1 VEFFIKAM
9 GVKQVSTKFTRLGQA
24 AADAAPAM
32 ESVAQLIFSIEKT
45 VFNSQ
50 GRRGGGSWKQDSPD
64 WLARKIRNGQDP
76 RINHMTLALRRSV
89 TEPGAP
95 GQVLEV
101 SPASLVVGSSLPQAA
116 PSQRNRPFIKFTVA
130 DRTAMRGVI
139 REHLMAAWRAG

>member
-1 VEFFIKAM
+1 
-9 GVKQVSTKFTRLGQA
+9 
-24 AADAAPAM
+24 
-32 ESVAQLIFSIEKT
+32 LIFSIEKT

-139 REHLMAAWRAG
+139 REYLMAAWRAG